1 MLSLKRELTSLKSNW
16 HKRKLRSKNTK
27 TCARLTGSLFWQVCK
42 LPKMNSRRATH
53 LILQSLILL
62 HQEVPEVID
71 LLEENQ
77 RITLRTSNNK
87 FKISNNQRHHRLNSQ
102 FNKRKK
108 VQVKM
113 QKINCKSYKK
123 NYKRPLRNMLIFVQ
137 SKISSRLATKILRPN
152 LQNRAVDYPSLKK
165 TQSR

>member
-16 HKRKLRSKNTK
+16 HKKKLRSKNTK
-27 TCARLTGSLFWQVCK
+27 TCARLIGSLFWQECK

-62 HQEVPEVID
+62 HQEVPEGID

-77 RITLRTSNNK
+77 RITLKTSNNK
-87 FKISNNQRHHRLNSQ
+87 FKISNSQKHHRLNSQ

-108 VQVKM
+108 VQVKT
-113 QKINCKSYKK
+113 QKINSRTYKK

>member
-1 MLSLKRELTSLKSNW
+1 MSSKR
-16 HKRKLRSKNTK
+16 
-27 TCARLTGSLFWQVCK
+27 V
-42 LPKMNSRRATH
+42 TH
-53 LILQSLILL
+53 LIQQSLILL

-71 LLEENQ
+71 LQEENQ

-87 FKISNNQRHHRLNSQ
+87 FKISNNQMHHRLNSL

-113 QKINCKSYKK
+113 QKINCRSYKK

-137 SKISSRLATKILRPN
+137 SKTSLRLVTRILRPN
-152 LQNRAVDYPSLKK
+152 LQNRADDSPNLKK
-165 TQSR
+165 TLPK

>member
-1 MLSLKRELTSLKSNW
+1 MNQKSNCL
-16 HKRKLRSKNTK
+16 KRKLKSKNTK
-27 TCARLTGSLFWQVCK
+27 ACARLIESLYWLEYK
-42 LPKMNSRRATH
+42 LPKMNSKRVTH
-53 LILQSLILL
+53 LIQQSLILL

-87 FKISNNQRHHRLNSQ
+87 FKISNNQMHHRLNSL

-113 QKINCKSYKK
+113 QKINCRSYKM

-137 SKISSRLATKILRPN
+137 SKTSLRLATRILRPN
-152 LQNRAVDYPSLKK
+152 LQNRADDSPNLKK
-165 TQSR
+165 TLSK